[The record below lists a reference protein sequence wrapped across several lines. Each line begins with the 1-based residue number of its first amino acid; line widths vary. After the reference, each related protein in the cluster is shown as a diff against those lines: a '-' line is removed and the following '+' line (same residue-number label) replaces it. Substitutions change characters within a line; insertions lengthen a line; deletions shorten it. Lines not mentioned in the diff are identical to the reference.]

1 MYFSRFFV
9 PLHAEMEQTFKEIRD
24 QQTFKEIRDQLARR
38 ILVMDGA
45 MGTRIQAFGLPADSI
60 YVGKDVSETKEQG
73 DVVLGQG
80 NITLKANKVIIRNST
95 KVPLGTKLKIGN

>member
-1 MYFSRFFV
+1 
-9 PLHAEMEQTFKEIRD
+9 ME
-24 QQTFKEIRDQLARR
+24 QTFKEIRDQLARR

-95 KVPLGTKLKIGN
+95 KVPLGTKLKINNP